1 MKIQQQL
8 VEQCTA
14 AQKIDSKFQRM
25 FKVFREPQFI
35 ADLNIISFTYT
46 GDAQQN
52 IVESLCVFPVSRSPS
67 DIGSQHT
74 GNGEI
79 KEIVEQLGTAAYSVP
94 KAVYAISITEETLA
108 GMTGFSDMAG
118 ASEALKDFLMQKSL
132 SALMT
137 QITAMGGVENLAA
150 ASVCTAG
157 KTFISENAAGNII
170 YLYTYDNAVP
180 AAVTFTV
187 GEEHTVSANGVF
199 MLYDGF
205 TCDSADEIKSFFSD
219 ISVEVTEVF
228 PEK

>member
-1 MKIQQQL
+1 MKKTNRTIFIGLVSMIALMLVLSFSACGNTEGNAETKSLYAQGLEVVQL
-8 VEQCTA
+8 ISELTQT
-14 AQKIDSKFQRM
+14 
-25 FKVFREPQFI
+25 EEYI
-35 ADLNIISFTYT
+35 AL
-46 GDAQQN
+46 
-52 IVESLCVFPVSRSPS
+52 
-67 DIGSQHT
+67 HT

-219 ISVEVTEVF
+219 ITVEVKEVS